1 MWNLTKLSATNICAF
16 EQLSYAPIQNQAT
29 LIFGNNLDNDSQNS
43 NGSGKSALIEVL
55 AIGITGEPLRKV
67 NIDEIINDRFEEAT
81 VSLTFTNHEE
91 VKTMTINRRLS
102 RKSPQEIQII
112 VQHGP
117 YDTDT
122 EEIKQAT
129 VADYNKYVL
138 DQIGLSKDDILR
150 NFILTARKY
159 QSFLSSSD
167 KEKKEIIN
175 RFSNGVM
182 VDESI
187 EALRKDME
195 PVQAELSEAEKEVA
209 ECIGRVSALE
219 NEIQVAITESADR
232 KANRATRIASI
243 KDLIVEK
250 RAQIRSYNQSIN
262 EANDKLDA
270 LDALDV
276 AMQELEKS
284 DADTTKAYSTISEQ
298 FKKLG
303 VQAISDYN
311 ERIEANRQS
320 LQGTKSNIVSLNTQ
334 HQAAVKSVAELEAS
348 VKKLTTSN
356 EQAFAKF
363 DAERESLEAEI
374 TKLQDKVR
382 TLKQY
387 SNELSQKRT
396 QANTTIANLEK
407 QLAGVI
413 ECPKC
418 HHEFTLANNVDVV
431 KTRKELSISKLNLE
445 AIEKDITINDKDY
458 TQCVEEGK
466 EKRSQQSQIDS
477 KRQPLINALN
487 DAQSDLG
494 VVKNKCKRLADS
506 IETAQAREQELQEA
520 IANTRKRMFDEV
532 FDNIDLC
539 TKNLEQAI
547 ANLENDIKVAEA
559 SIATYEDQIKT
570 LESASDDDMLARLKE
585 SKEKYDKAW
594 AEAVKRKEAIEFQL
608 NKLKAQEATF
618 IEFKTYLAN
627 TKIKA
632 ISQITNDFLDAIGS
646 DIRVNLS
653 GYTVLKSGKV
663 RDKISVS
670 LIRDGIDCGSF
681 DKFSAGEKCR
691 VELASVLALHK
702 LSNVNCEDGK
712 GLNLLVIDEILD
724 CTDEAGLANVFKALN
739 DTQVTAL
746 VVSHGNIAEN
756 YPNRLVV
763 TKQNGVSSINE
774 TTE

>member
-1 MWNLTKLSATNICAF
+1 MWNLIKLSATNICAF

-81 VSLTFTNHEE
+81 VSLILANHEE
-91 VKTMTINRRLS
+91 TKTMTINRRLS

-195 PVQAELSEAEKEVA
+195 PVQTELSEAGNEVA
-209 ECIGRVSALE
+209 EYTGRVSALE
-219 NEIQVAITESADR
+219 NEIQAAIAKFAER
-232 KANRATRIASI
+232 KADKATRIASI
-243 KDLIVEK
+243 KDMIGEK
-250 RAQIRSYNQSIN
+250 RAQVRSYNQAID
-262 EANDKLDA
+262 ETNDKLDA
-270 LDALDV
+270 LDALDA

-284 DADTTKAYSTISEQ
+284 DADTIKAYAAISEQ

-303 VQAISDYN
+303 VPAISDYN
-311 ERIEANRQS
+311 ERIESNRQS
-320 LQGTKSNIVSLNTQ
+320 LQETKNNIVNLNIQ

-348 VKKLTTSN
+348 VKKLTASN
-356 EQAFAKF
+356 EQAFTKF

-382 TLKQY
+382 SLKQY

-396 QANTTIANLEK
+396 QANITIANLEK

-418 HHEFTLANNVDVV
+418 HHEFVLANNVDVPQ
-431 KTRKELSISKLNLE
+431 TRKDLSVSKLNLE
-445 AIEKDITINDKDY
+445 AIEKDIDVNDKDY
-458 TQCVEEGK
+458 TQCVAEGK
-466 EKRSQQSQIDS
+466 EKRSQQSQIDG

-487 DAQSDLG
+487 EAQLDLG

-506 IETAQAREQELQEA
+506 IETAQAREQELQGA

-539 TKNLEQAI
+539 IKNLEQAV
-547 ANLENDIKVAEA
+547 ANLETDIKVAEA
-559 SIATYEDQIKT
+559 SIKTYEDQVKV
-570 LESASDDDMLARLKE
+570 LESASDDDILIRLKE

-594 AEAVKRKEAIEFQL
+594 AEAVKRKESIESQL
-608 NKLKAQEATF
+608 NKLKAQESTF

-702 LSNVNCEDGK
+702 LSNVNCEENK

-756 YPNRLVV
+756 YPNRLVI

>member
-1 MWNLTKLSATNICAF
+1 MWNLIKLSATNICAF

-81 VSLTFTNHEE
+81 VSLILANHEE
-91 VKTMTINRRLS
+91 TKTMTINRRLS

-112 VQHGP
+112 VQHGS

-195 PVQAELSEAEKEVA
+195 PVQTELSEAGNEVA
-209 ECIGRVSALE
+209 EYTGRVSALE
-219 NEIQVAITESADR
+219 NEIQAAIAKFAER
-232 KANRATRIASI
+232 KADKATRIASI
-243 KDLIVEK
+243 KDMIGEK
-250 RAQIRSYNQSIN
+250 RAQIRSYNQAIN

-270 LDALDV
+270 LDALDA

-284 DADTTKAYSTISEQ
+284 DADTIKAYAAISEQ

-303 VQAISDYN
+303 VPAISDYN
-311 ERIEANRQS
+311 ERIESNRQS
-320 LQGTKSNIVSLNTQ
+320 LQETKNNIVNLNTQ
-334 HQAAVKSVAELEAS
+334 HQAAVKSVAELETS
-348 VKKLTTSN
+348 VKKLTASN

-363 DAERESLEAEI
+363 DAEHESLEAEI

-382 TLKQY
+382 SLKQY

-396 QANTTIANLEK
+396 QANITIANLEK

-418 HHEFTLANNVDVV
+418 HHEFVLANNVDVPQ
-431 KTRKELSISKLNLE
+431 TRKDLSVSKQNLE
-445 AIEKDITINDKDY
+445 AIEKDIAVNDKDY
-458 TQCVEEGK
+458 TQCVAEGK
-466 EKRSQQSQIDS
+466 EKRSQQSQIDG

-487 DAQSDLG
+487 EAQLDLG
-494 VVKNKCKRLADS
+494 VAKNKCKRLADS
-506 IETAQAREQELQEA
+506 IETAQAREQELQGA

-532 FDNIDLC
+532 FDNIDLYI
-539 TKNLEQAI
+539 KNLEQAI
-547 ANLENDIKVAEA
+547 ANLETDIKVAEA
-559 SIATYEDQIKT
+559 SIKTYEDQVKM
-570 LESASDDDMLARLKE
+570 LESASDDDILIRLKE

-594 AEAVKRKEAIEFQL
+594 AEAVKRKESIESQL

-618 IEFKTYLAN
+618 VEFKTYLAN

-702 LSNVNCEDGK
+702 LSNVNCEENK

-756 YPNRLVV
+756 YPNRLVI

>member
-1 MWNLTKLSATNICAF
+1 M
-16 EQLSYAPIQNQAT
+16 
-29 LIFGNNLDNDSQNS
+29 
-43 NGSGKSALIEVL
+43 
-55 AIGITGEPLRKV
+55 
-67 NIDEIINDRFEEAT
+67 
-81 VSLTFTNHEE
+81 
-91 VKTMTINRRLS
+91 
-102 RKSPQEIQII
+102 
-112 VQHGP
+112 
-117 YDTDT
+117 
-122 EEIKQAT
+122 
-129 VADYNKYVL
+129 
-138 DQIGLSKDDILR
+138 
-150 NFILTARKY
+150 
-159 QSFLSSSD
+159 
-167 KEKKEIIN
+167 
-175 RFSNGVM
+175 
-182 VDESI
+182 
-187 EALRKDME
+187 
-195 PVQAELSEAEKEVA
+195 
-209 ECIGRVSALE
+209 
-219 NEIQVAITESADR
+219 
-232 KANRATRIASI
+232 
-243 KDLIVEK
+243 
-250 RAQIRSYNQSIN
+250 
-262 EANDKLDA
+262 
-270 LDALDV
+270 
-276 AMQELEKS
+276 
-284 DADTTKAYSTISEQ
+284 
-298 FKKLG
+298 
-303 VQAISDYN
+303 
-311 ERIEANRQS
+311 
-320 LQGTKSNIVSLNTQ
+320 NTQ
-334 HQAAVKSVAELEAS
+334 HQAAVKSVAELETS
-348 VKKLTTSN
+348 VKKLTASN

-363 DAERESLEAEI
+363 DAEHESLEAEI
-374 TKLQDKVR
+374 AKLQDKVR
-382 TLKQY
+382 SLKQY

-396 QANTTIANLEK
+396 QANITIANLEK

-418 HHEFTLANNVDVV
+418 HHEFVLANNVDVPQ
-431 KTRKELSISKLNLE
+431 TRKDLSVSKQNLE
-445 AIEKDITINDKDY
+445 AIEKDIAINDKDY
-458 TQCVEEGK
+458 TQCVAEGK
-466 EKRSQQSQIDS
+466 EKRSQQSQIDG

-487 DAQSDLG
+487 EAQLGLG
-494 VVKNKCKRLADS
+494 VAKNKCKRLADS
-506 IETAQAREQELQEA
+506 IETAQAREQELQGA

-539 TKNLEQAI
+539 IKNLEQTV
-547 ANLENDIKVAEA
+547 ANLETDIKVAEA
-559 SIATYEDQIKT
+559 SIKTYEDQVKM
-570 LESASDDDMLARLKE
+570 LESASDDDILIRLKE

-594 AEAVKRKEAIEFQL
+594 AEAVKRKESIESQL

-702 LSNVNCEDGK
+702 LSNVNCEENK

-756 YPNRLVV
+756 YPNRLVI